1 MAAPNYTA
9 LAPPPQLQPPLAVA
23 NFKNERAISR
33 ATAKTRI
40 NMRPPN
46 SIHMRGFSTT
56 SDQIPNKDSPVA
68 PSAGNPCHDL
78 FYKVVKPYKYQ
89 YRTKKNPEAEA
100 EVDASCAYLKQPLPL
115 AWSHDPLTT
124 LKLIA
129 NLLHGRFFWEAFYT
143 SVYWLHHNHPKTLLC
158 YATFA
163 KSTGK
168 LYGLPEIPYRLLEDR
183 DRRRGRENKSLA
195 MAKKAIERYKRD
207 PDYKLLYD
215 QVTDV
220 YAECLKSD
228 LENLKKQ
235 NLKREYHGG
244 YFDDS
249 DDDEDDGN
257 CEKISDAANSCRSD
271 RPNSAVP
278 IRTTFLRENIAR
290 KVFPE
295 GNISRIPRC

>member
-1 MAAPNYTA
+1 MEKIMSVYHIPHLTRTRSMAAPNYTA

-46 SIHMRGFSTT
+46 SIHMRGLSTT

-68 PSAGNPCHDL
+68 PSAGSPCHDL

-129 NLLHGRFFWEAFYT
+129 NLLHGRFFWEAYYT
-143 SVYWLHHNHPKTLLC
+143 AVYWLHHNHPKTLLC

-168 LYGLPEIPYRLLEDR
+168 LYGLPEIPYRLLEDQ
-183 DRRRGRENKSLA
+183 DGIIK
-195 MAKKAIERYKRD
+195 
-207 PDYKLLYD
+207 
-215 QVTDV
+215 
-220 YAECLKSD
+220 CLKSD
-228 LENLKKQ
+228 LEILKKQ
-235 NLKREYHGG
+235 NLKREYYGG

-257 CEKISDAANSCRSD
+257 CEKISDVANSCRSN

-278 IRTTFLRENIAR
+278 IRTTFMLENIAK